1 MQPITLTPAP
11 VHIVQ
16 YRNSPHAYGC
26 TFTTRATTTRGIAK
40 AAARAAAEDNAYWRG
55 TAKYA
60 APVVTSIDFCAL
72 LPRDWH
78 DPQMWRFMDMI
89 DREASKPRAPRMH
102 ESAEHPS
109 RYAASFLK

>member
-26 TFTTRATTTRGIAK
+26 TFTTRATTTTGIAK
-40 AAARAAAEDNAYWRG
+40 AAARAAREDLAYWSNDRN
-55 TAKYA
+55 A
-60 APVVTSIDFCAL
+60 APVVTSIDFIAL
-72 LPRDWH
+72 LPRDWN
-78 DPQMWRFMDMI
+78 DPEMMHLQTII
-89 DREASKPRAPRMH
+89 DEEASKPRPPKMH

-109 RYAASFLK
+109 KYTSNFLG

>member
-1 MQPITLTPAP
+1 MQPITLDPAP
-11 VHIVQ
+11 VHVVQ

-60 APVVTSIDFCAL
+60 APVVTIIDDMPL
-72 LPRDWH
+72 LARDWE
-78 DPQMWRFMDMI
+78 DPQMKRFTDMI
-89 DREASKPRAPRMH
+89 GREASKPRPPRMH
-102 ESAEHPS
+102 ESAERPYRHMC
-109 RYAASFLK
+109 F

>member
-26 TFTTRATTTRGIAK
+26 IFTTRATTTRGIAK

-60 APVVTSIDFCAL
+60 APVITSIDFVAL

-78 DPQMWRFMDMI
+78 DPQMWRFTDMI
-89 DREASKPRAPRMH
+89 DREASKPRPPKMH

-109 RYAASFLK
+109 RYASVFLG